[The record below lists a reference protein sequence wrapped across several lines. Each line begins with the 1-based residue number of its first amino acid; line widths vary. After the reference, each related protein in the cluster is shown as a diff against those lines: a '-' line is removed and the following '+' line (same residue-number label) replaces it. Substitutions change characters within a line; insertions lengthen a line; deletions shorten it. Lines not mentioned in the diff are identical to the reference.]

1 MMNGQNED
9 SLRRENE
16 DSLRRATLR
25 AQALADS
32 LRRATIRAAALAEAL
47 AISSD
52 DEPGVG
58 PLIAR
63 PQRTAEERAEGLRQF
78 IAGASARRR
87 QRELNRIVRAWE
99 KEHQR
104 EHRYRSRF
112 G

>member
-9 SLRRENE
+9 SLQ
-16 DSLRRATLR
+16 
-25 AQALADS
+25 AQYLEAR
-32 LRRATIRAAALAEAL
+32 RRATIRAEALAEAL

-52 DEPGVG
+52 DEPRVG
-58 PLIAR
+58 AGAVAR